1 LRGLGIFVF
10 YFLVVST
17 FGQTTNEQML
27 LDLEKQRSAA
37 IASHNE
43 IFLEELYDDEFR
55 GVAATGAVVNKQQL
69 LEVFKLNNPEV
80 VFSTDEMKA
89 TVYDGTAVVTGKLIS
104 KNQEGRTL
112 GQSRFIHIYVLRDQQ
127 WKLIAGQATQVK

>member
-1 LRGLGIFVF
+1 MKFFSICILIFFVTPAF
-10 YFLVVST
+10 C
-17 FGQTTNEQML
+17 QEQDQVL
-27 LDLEKQRSAA
+27 LDIEKQRSAA

-43 IFLEELYDDEFR
+43 NYLDELYDNQFR
-55 GVAATGAVVNKQQL
+55 GVAATGAVVTKQQL

-89 TVYDGTAVVTGKLIS
+89 AVYGETGIVTGKLIS
-104 KNQEGRTL
+104 KSKEGTVL
-112 GQSRFIHIYVLRDQQ
+112 GQSRFIHIYVRKEGN

>member
-1 LRGLGIFVF
+1 MKFFSICILFFSVTPAF
-10 YFLVVST
+10 CQAPD
-17 FGQTTNEQML
+17 QTL
-27 LDLEKQRSAA
+27 LDIEKQRSAA

-43 IFLEELYDDEFR
+43 NFLDELYDDQFR
-55 GVAATGAVVNKQQL
+55 GVAATGAVVTKQQL

-89 TVYDGTAVVTGKLIS
+89 TVYGETAMVTGKLIS
-104 KNQEGRTL
+104 KSKEGSML
-112 GQSRFIHIYVLRDQQ
+112 GQSRFIHIYVLKEGH